1 MFKKD
6 KIPSIAPLNYKYP
19 SLSAEDVPDK
29 CRLFPITFRNEEIK
43 HFEVLF
49 FHRLMKKNYGRP
61 SDAEYEVVPTKK
73 AGVMGGVGK
82 EWKYYIRTPS
92 GGIIQI
98 GTETLHKVLKLSYVL
113 PENIAEPNERLIKE
127 GEKLVADLLV
137 EATRLKGQI
146 LNPQKEFEEGE
157 GIRLYVLENVFKFY
171 YGSAE
176 LMLEYA
182 DDNEEE
188 IYAEYKRFLD
198 EFLPDVYKQE
208 QDLENVAN
216 LDKYFVGL
224 GMYYRAAILYYF
236 MAFEGLINLLYHA
249 FLKDGL
255 EKQNLEQ
262 RLDLEL
268 KILLMPALCNGFK
281 GGFLESKSDIFKNF
295 KELKNYRNEIFH
307 SKIADSLKNVAFVED
322 GFFYTVEMERSKRI
336 LPSRGKELEKEDVL
350 KVKSIV
356 DHMIEEILD
365 KMDDESKELV
375 NKHIMKE
382 LAIPFW
388 KDATGKIRFGTLGRE
403 G

>member
-1 MFKKD
+1 
-6 KIPSIAPLNYKYP
+6 
-19 SLSAEDVPDK
+19 
-29 CRLFPITFRNEEIK
+29 
-43 HFEVLF
+43 
-49 FHRLMKKNYGRP
+49 
-61 SDAEYEVVPTKK
+61 
-73 AGVMGGVGK
+73 
-82 EWKYYIRTPS
+82 
-92 GGIIQI
+92 
-98 GTETLHKVLKLSYVL
+98 
-113 PENIAEPNERLIKE
+113 LIKE
-127 GEKLVADLLV
+127 GETLVADLLV

-157 GIRLYVLENVFKFY
+157 GIQLYGLENVFKSY

-198 EFLPDVYKQE
+198 AFLPDVLKQE
-208 QDLENVAN
+208 RDLENVAN
-216 LDKYFVGL
+216 VDKYFAGL

-236 MAFEGLINLLYHA
+236 MALEGLINLLYHA
-249 FLKDGL
+249 FLKEGL
-255 EKQNLEQ
+255 EEQNLEQ

-281 GGFLESKSDIFKNF
+281 GEFLESKSDIFKNF

-307 SKIADSLKNVAFVED
+307 SKIADSLKDVAFVED
-322 GFFYTVEMERSKRI
+322 GFLYAVEMEKSKRI
-336 LPSRGKELEKEDVL
+336 LTLRGKQLEKEDVL

-356 DHMIEEILD
+356 DHMVEEILD

-382 LAIPFW
+382 LEVPFW
-388 KDATGKIRFGTLGRE
+388 KDETGKVKFGKL
-403 G
+403 